1 MLLNIDRNAKTI
13 KSRKVGY
20 LTGVLYLAP
29 GDLSGYQVCPSASA
43 GCLSAC
49 LYTAGRGAM
58 NCTQRARV
66 AKTRK
71 FFSDRIAFVD
81 LLAKDIA
88 KLERKAKREGMRP
101 AVRLNGTSDLP
112 WEKMKGSDGQT
123 LMARFPDVRFYD
135 YTKIAARAW
144 KWVNGKLPAN
154 YHLTF
159 SRSEANDSEARAL
172 AQAGAI
178 VAVVFSDN
186 LPATWANVPVVNGD
200 DHDMRAHDHGNRGG
214 MVAGLVAKG
223 KAKKDESGFVVPSI
237 PVELAIAA

>member
-29 GDLSGYQVCPSASA
+29 GDLSGRQVCPSASA
-43 GCLSAC
+43 GCLAAC

-58 NCTQRARV
+58 TCTQRARV
-66 AKTRK
+66 AKTQL
-71 FFSDRIAFVD
+71 FFADRVAFVD
-81 LLAKDIA
+81 MLALDII

-112 WEKMKGSDGQT
+112 WEKMKGSDGLT
-123 LMARFPDVRFYD
+123 LMERFPNVRFYD
-135 YTKIAARAW
+135 YTKISARAW
-144 KWVNGKLPAN
+144 KWIDGKLPAN

-159 SRSEANDSEARAL
+159 SRSEENDSEARKL

-178 VAVVFSDN
+178 VAVVFSGD
-186 LPATWANVPVVNGD
+186 LPTAWASVPVINGD
-200 DHDMRAHDHGNRGG
+200 EHDMRAHDHGTRGG
-214 MVAGLVAKG
+214 MVAGLIAKG
-223 KAKKDESGFVVPSI
+223 KARRDASGFVVASI
-237 PVELAIAA
+237 PVMLAA